1 MSKKVVITL
10 IIFLT
15 AGNTLFPQVRKS
27 FSGEKEKF
35 KEELTAYMGP
45 NLNAEQLAVLN
56 NFTSKWDSSY
66 FSGDISQS
74 IMEISSMLAKRNMRA
89 VPHFINFLKTLS
101 LLSDYKVNQRYFNI
115 WLTGLAA
122 MINDQTVTNE
132 VLDRFI
138 RNIGSFVSSGI
149 AAESGSARW
158 KIKGGNVTFE
168 FDTTFYL
175 NLRDVTLTAYSQ
187 KDSTEI
193 FKVNGKYFPDIQIFK
208 GTSGI
213 IYFEK
218 AGYSKDEVF
227 AEAGLYSINFSRAAF
242 TIDSAKLTYKTFFSK
257 PEYGVLSDQAA
268 YRLGSDRIIY
278 PQFDTYEKTFSI
290 KNIFKDVNYEGG
302 IKLEGNA
309 VNGTGDNL
317 TPAKVTLFRN
327 DTLYLKMTT
336 KACIINK
343 NGINTQESSSTLYLD
358 KDSIFHSGIGFSYN
372 AETREVSLFRNN
384 NPASKSP
391 WFDSYHGFDMYFE
404 NMRWKMYE
412 SKILLSHAR
421 GASMGQAQFESVS
434 FFNANYFER
443 LAGMDE
449 YHPLFRLREF
459 ANWYYSETFP
469 VKDFANWLKLPEES
483 VTGLCVD
490 LANKGFLFYDR
501 NNNEVTIK
509 KKVDDF
515 IASYGG
521 KKDYDVITIASET
534 GASTENAILDLTNY
548 RLAINGVPE
557 VFLSDSQSV
566 AIYPYDNRIVVGK
579 NRSIAFDGVVE
590 AGLFTIFGHEFM
602 FDYDTFKINLHK
614 IDSIMIAVETDQRDN
629 LSRPIIKDIDNLI
642 QLTTAELYIDRP
654 DNKSGLKSLAQ
665 YPIINATAYSYIFF
679 DKIPGL
685 EGIYKQQDFY
695 FKIEPFTY
703 ENIDHYTNEM
713 MSLPGEFHG
722 GGILKPSR
730 QYLIIQPDNSLGFT
744 MNIPDEGIELY
755 DGKGKMYNII
765 SMSNKG
771 LEGTGTLRRLTSAT
785 ESDLFKFFPDSMLTS
800 AKLFTIS
807 PDGYGQF
814 PELRV
819 TDSEI
824 KWLTQKD
831 EWTAYNAQGKKFEM
845 FGNGTQLD
853 GKIILTPAALKGSG
867 NIDFTDSRI
876 VSKGFNFT
884 TSTIQ
889 ADTADYNLIS
899 PRGGDNFSFIAE
911 NVNATIDFNANV
923 SKFSLNTGTSL
934 VKFPEIQYIC
944 TMTDFQYNM
953 KERILSMEQ
962 RGKASAPLMTPEE
975 LLKVDFNRLDK
986 PTFFATN
993 IIKDTISFTSWKG
1006 KYDLNMEVV
1015 EAENINYIPIADALI
1030 QPENGKIIIER
1041 GAKIQPLKNAIVAV
1055 NNRHLLHSANIII
1068 ETSMNY
1074 NGSAVYNYIDEE
1086 NNIQQISFNKIATD
1100 KGVTSATGYIPVN
1113 QNFMLSPAFTFSGDV
1128 LLLASNEHLT
1138 FTGAAGIVH
1147 RCNLKSYNV
1156 KFSSQIDPKTVMIP
1170 YSDKPRDVNDN
1181 LVFSG
1186 SFIAVDSAHVYPA
1199 FLSERKSW
1207 SDAQIVNANGF
1218 IWYEK
1223 EKGLYRIASMQ
1234 KLADLTLPG
1243 SMITFDKNYCIL
1255 SGEGPL
1261 NFGANYDLLTMSA
1274 AGKVIHNIDSGK
1286 VTFESILAFDFYF
1299 SPEALTM
1306 MSDEIKRVP
1315 TLSPVNLS
1323 SQNYIRGMKDLLGES
1338 VAARINEEIGLY
1350 GTTRSLPKEY
1360 SFELLL
1366 NDVKLYWN
1374 EPTSSFRSTGKIGIG
1389 LIGQQ
1394 AVNVYVDG
1402 FVEIQR
1408 RRSGDM
1414 LDIYLKADNNTW
1426 YYFSYFRGV
1435 LMTQSGNID
1444 YNTLISTIKLKDR
1457 RHPES
1462 SVRVPYTYMISVED
1476 RLPRFLQRME
1486 SGQETDEQK

>member
-1 MSKKVVITL
+1 MAKKLTIIL
-10 IIFLT
+10 LIFLS
-15 AGNTLFPQVRKS
+15 AVSMLSPQTRKS

-35 KEELTAYMGP
+35 SEELTAYMGP
-45 NLNAEQLAVLN
+45 NLNAEQLVILN
-56 NFTSKWDSSY
+56 NFKSRWDSSY
-66 FSGDISQS
+66 FNRDISQS
-74 IMEISSMLAKRNMRA
+74 IMEISSMLATRNMRA

-101 LLSDYKVNQRYFNI
+101 LLSDYKGNQGYFNI
-115 WLTGLAA
+115 WLNGLAA
-122 MINDQTVTNE
+122 MINNQTVTNDI
-132 VLDRFI
+132 LDRFI
-138 RNIGSFVSSGI
+138 RNTGSFVSSGI
-149 AAESGSARW
+149 AAESGSAWW
-158 KIKGGNVTFE
+158 KIKGGNVTFK
-168 FDTTFYL
+168 FDTAFFL
-175 NLRDVTLTAYSQ
+175 NLHDVTLTAYSQ

-193 FKVNGKYFPDIQIFK
+193 FKVNGRYFPAIQIFK
-208 GTSGI
+208 GTSGV

-218 AGYSKDEVF
+218 AGYKRDEVF
-227 AEAGLYSINFSRAAF
+227 AEAGIYSINFSRAAF
-242 TIDSAKLTYKTFFSK
+242 TIDSARLTHKTFFSK
-257 PEYGVLSDQAA
+257 PEYGVLSDQAV
-268 YRLGSDRIIY
+268 YKLGPNRIIY
-278 PQFDTYEKTFSI
+278 PKFETYEKTFSI

-302 IKLEGNA
+302 IKLEGNT
-309 VNGTGDNL
+309 VNGTGDNIS
-317 TPAKVTLFRN
+317 PVKVTLYRN
-327 DTLYLKMTT
+327 DTLYVKMTT
-336 KACIINK
+336 NSCIINN
-343 NGINTQESSSTLYLD
+343 NGINTQESTSTLYLD
-358 KDSIFHSGIGFSYN
+358 KDSIYHSGIGFSYN
-372 AETREVSLFRNN
+372 AETRELSLFRNN
-384 NPASKSP
+384 SPASKSP

-404 NMRWKMYE
+404 NMRWKMNE

-421 GASMGQAQFESVS
+421 GASMGQARFESVS

-469 VKDFANWLKLPEES
+469 IKDFANWLKLPEES
-483 VTGLCVD
+483 VTGLCID
-490 LANKGFLFYDR
+490 LANRGFLFYDK
-501 NNNEVTIK
+501 NHNEVTIK

-515 IASYGG
+515 IASYAG
-521 KKDYDVITIASET
+521 KKDYDVININSET
-534 GASTENAILDLTNY
+534 DASTENAILDLTNY
-548 RLAINGVPE
+548 RLVINGVPE

-566 AIYPYDNRIVVGK
+566 AIYPYDERIVVGK
-579 NRSIAFDGVVE
+579 NRSISFDGAVE
-590 AGLFTIFGHEFM
+590 AGLFTIFGHEFI

-629 LSRPIIKDIDNLI
+629 LGRPLIKDINNLI

-695 FKIEPFTY
+695 FKIDPFTY

-713 MSLPGEFHG
+713 MSLPGEFYG

-744 MNIPDEGIELY
+744 MNIPDEGIEVY
-755 DGKGKMYNII
+755 SGKGKMYNTIA
-765 SMSNKG
+765 MSNKG
-771 LEGTGTLRRLTSAT
+771 LEGIGTLCRLTSVT
-785 ESDLFKFFPDSMLTS
+785 ESDLFKFFPDSMLTK
-800 AKLFTIS
+800 ARLFTIS
-807 PDGYGQF
+807 PDGNGLF
-814 PELRV
+814 PELKV
-819 TDSEI
+819 IDPEI
-824 KWLTQKD
+824 KWYTEKD
-831 EWTAYNAQGKKFEM
+831 EWIAYNAQGKKFDM

-853 GKIILTPAALKGSG
+853 GKIILTSTALKGSG

-923 SKFSLNTGTSL
+923 SKFSLNTGTSV
-934 VKFPEIQYIC
+934 VKLPEIQYIC

-962 RGKASAPLMTPEE
+962 RGKTSAPLLSPEE
-975 LLKVDFNRLDK
+975 LLKVDFNRLDE
-986 PTFFATN
+986 PTFFSTN
-993 IIKDTISFTSWKG
+993 IIKDTIAFTSWKG
-1006 KYDLNMEVV
+1006 KYDLNREIV
-1015 EAENINYIPIADALI
+1015 EAENINYIHIADALI

-1041 GAKIQPLKNAIVAV
+1041 GARIQQLKNAIIAV

-1068 ETSMNY
+1068 ENSMNY

-1100 KGVTSATGYIPVN
+1100 KGATSGIGNISIN
-1113 QNFMLSPAFTFSGDV
+1113 QNFMLSPAFTFAGDV
-1128 LLLASNEHLT
+1128 LLSASNEHLI

-1147 RCNLKSYNV
+1147 KCSLKSYNV
-1156 KFSSQIDPKTVMIP
+1156 KFSSQINPKMVMIP
-1170 YSDKPRDVNDN
+1170 YPEKPRDINDN

-1186 SFIAVDSAHVYPA
+1186 SFIAVDSAHIYPT

-1207 SDAQIVNANGF
+1207 SDALIVNANGF

-1255 SGEGPL
+1255 SGEGAL
-1261 NFGANYDLLTMSA
+1261 NFGANYDLLKISA
-1274 AGKVIHNIDSGK
+1274 SGKVIHNIDSGK

-1299 SPEALTM
+1299 SPEALNI
-1306 MSDEIKRVP
+1306 MSNEIKRVP
-1315 TLSPVNLS
+1315 TLSPVNLNS
-1323 SQNYIRGMKDLLGES
+1323 ENYIVGMKNLLGEN
-1338 VAARINEEIGLY
+1338 VAGRINEEIGLY
-1350 GTTRSLPKEY
+1350 GTIRSLPKEY

-1374 EPTSSFRSTGKIGIG
+1374 EPTSSFRSKGKIGIG
-1389 LIGQQ
+1389 LIGTQS
-1394 AVNVYVDG
+1394 VNVYVDG

-1435 LMTQSGNID
+1435 LMTQSGNND

-1457 RHPES
+1457 KHPES

-1486 SGQETDEQK
+1486 SEQQTDE

>member
-1 MSKKVVITL
+1 MAKKLIITL
-10 IIFLT
+10 LIFFAAVTILS
-15 AGNTLFPQVRKS
+15 PQNRKS
-27 FSGEKEKF
+27 FSGERAKF
-35 KEELTAYMGP
+35 SEELTAFMGP
-45 NLNAEQLAVLN
+45 NLNAEQLVILN
-56 NFTSKWDSSY
+56 NFKSRWDSSY
-66 FSGDISQS
+66 FNRDISQS
-74 IMEISSMLAKRNMRA
+74 IMEISSMLAARNMRA

-101 LLSDYKVNQRYFNI
+101 LLSDYKGNQGYFNI
-115 WLTGLAA
+115 WLDGLAV
-122 MINDQTVTNE
+122 MINNHTVTNDI
-132 VLDRFI
+132 LDRFI
-138 RNIGSFVSSGI
+138 RNTGSFVSSGI

-168 FDTTFYL
+168 FDTTFFL
-175 NLRDVTLTAYSQ
+175 NLHDVTLTAYSQ

-193 FKVNGKYFPDIQIFK
+193 FKVNGRYFPDIQLFR

-218 AGYSKDEVF
+218 AGYSRNEVF
-227 AEAGLYSINFSRAAF
+227 AEVGLYSLNFSRAAF
-242 TIDSAKLTYKTFFSK
+242 TIDSARLTHKTFFSK
-257 PEYGVLSDQAA
+257 PEYGVLSDQPA
-268 YRLGSDRIIY
+268 YKLGSNRIIY
-278 PQFDTYEKTFSI
+278 PQFETYEKTFSI

-302 IKLEGNA
+302 IKLEGNT
-309 VNGTGDNL
+309 VSGTGDNFS
-317 TPAKVTLFRN
+317 PAKVTLFRN
-327 DTLYLKMTT
+327 DTLYVKMTT

-343 NGINTQESSSTLYLD
+343 NGINTQESTSTLYLD
-358 KDSIFHSGIGFSYN
+358 KDSIYHSGIAFSYN
-372 AETREVSLFRNN
+372 AETREISLFRNN
-384 NPASKSP
+384 SPASKSP
-391 WFDSYHGFDMYFE
+391 WFNSYHGFDMYFE
-404 NMRWKMYE
+404 NLRWKMNE
-412 SKILLSHAR
+412 SKIILSHSR
-421 GASMGQAQFESVS
+421 GASMGQARFESVS

-469 VKDFANWLKLPEES
+469 IKDFANWLKLPEES
-483 VTGLCVD
+483 VTGMCVD
-490 LANKGFLFYDR
+490 LANRGFLFYDR

-515 IASYGG
+515 IASYAG
-521 KKDYDVITIASET
+521 KKDYDVININSET
-534 GASTENAILDLTNY
+534 DAFTENAILDLTNY

-566 AIYPYDNRIVVGK
+566 AIYPYNEKIVVGK
-579 NRSIAFDGVVE
+579 NRNLSFDGVVE
-590 AGLFTIFGHEFM
+590 AGLFTIFGHEFV

-629 LSRPIIKDIDNLI
+629 LGRPLIKDIDNLI

-654 DNKSGLKSLAQ
+654 DNKSGLKSLTQ

-695 FKIEPFTY
+695 FKIDPFTY

-713 MSLPGEFHG
+713 MSLPGEFYG
-722 GGILKPSR
+722 GGILKPNR

-744 MNIPDEGIELY
+744 MNIPDEGIEVY
-755 DGKGKMYNII
+755 NGKGKMYNTI

-771 LEGTGTLRRLTSAT
+771 LEGIGTLCRLTSVT
-785 ESDLFKFFPDSMLTS
+785 ESDLFKFFPDSMLTK
-800 AKLFTIS
+800 ARLFTIS
-807 PDGYGQF
+807 PDGNGLF
-814 PELRV
+814 PELKV
-819 TDSEI
+819 IDPEI
-824 KWLTQKD
+824 KWYTEKD
-831 EWTAYNAQGKKFEM
+831 EWTAYNVQGKKFDM

-853 GKIILTPAALKGSG
+853 GKIILTPTDLKGSG
-867 NIDFTDSRI
+867 NIDFADSRI

-884 TSTIQ
+884 TSIIQ

-899 PRGGDNFSFIAE
+899 PRGGSNFSFIAE
-911 NVNATIDFNANV
+911 NVNATIDFNTNI
-923 SKFSLNTGTSL
+923 SKFSLNTDSSV
-934 VKFPEIQYIC
+934 VKLPEIQYIC

-962 RGKASAPLMTPEE
+962 RGKTSAPLMSPEE
-975 LLKVDFNRLDK
+975 LLKVDFNRLDE

-993 IIKDTISFTSWKG
+993 IIKDTIAFTSWKG
-1006 KYDLNMEVV
+1006 KYDLNREIV
-1015 EAENINYIPIADALI
+1015 EAENINYIHIADALI

-1041 GAKIQPLKNAIVAV
+1041 GARIQQLKNAIIAI
-1055 NNRHLLHSANIII
+1055 NNKHLLHSANIII
-1068 ETSMNY
+1068 ENSMNY

-1086 NNIQQISFNKIATD
+1086 NNVQQISFNKIATD
-1100 KGVTSATGYIPVN
+1100 KGITSGTGNISVN
-1113 QNFMLSPAFTFSGDV
+1113 QNFMLSPAFTFAGDV
-1128 LLLASNEHLT
+1128 LLSASNEHLI

-1147 RCNLKSYNV
+1147 KCNLKSYNV
-1156 KFSSQIDPKTVMIP
+1156 KFSSQIDPKMVMIP
-1170 YSDKPRDVNDN
+1170 YSEKPRDINDN

-1186 SFIAVDSAHVYPA
+1186 SFITVDSAHIYPT

-1255 SGEGPL
+1255 SGEGAL
-1261 NFGANYDLLTMSA
+1261 NFGANYDLLKMSA
-1274 AGKVIHNIDSGK
+1274 SGKVIHNIDSGK

-1299 SPEALTM
+1299 SPEALNI
-1306 MSDEIKRVP
+1306 MSNEIKRVP
-1315 TLSPVNLS
+1315 TLSPVNLNS
-1323 SQNYIRGMKDLLGES
+1323 ENYIRGMKNLLGEN
-1338 VAARINEEIGLY
+1338 VAGRINEEIGLY
-1350 GTTRSLPKEY
+1350 GTIRSLPKEY

-1374 EPTSSFRSTGKIGIG
+1374 EPTSSFRSKGKIGIG
-1389 LIGQQ
+1389 LIGTQ

-1486 SGQETDEQK
+1486 SEQEIDEQK